1 MGAVLSV
8 FVAGRGKGVDDPAI
22 GDGQGGMRDKGRDN
36 VDRTSGEQ
44 VFFPA
49 DHHLQFAFDDM
60 GDLFVDMGVFGQN
73 AVFFYVPEHEGA
85 AFAMDR
91 FPEKA
96 R

>member
-1 MGAVLSV
+1 MGQRESMTLQSV
-8 FVAGRGKGVDDPAI
+8 MAMAECGTRGW
-22 GDGQGGMRDKGRDN
+22 DN

-60 GDLFVDMGVFGQN
+60 GDLFVDMRMFGQN